1 MSKLR
6 SVSTGTW
13 SDPWFEELDPKK
25 KLIFLYLITNE
36 KTNMLGIY
44 EASVKKISFETG
56 INKEDVSTC
65 LNHFEKDGKI
75 KYQNNFIILVNF
87 LKHQNFNTNMKKGAI
102 KVYEL
107 LPKGLKANN
116 LKLDESNAIESFE
129 RLSNHYGTV
138 SKREYKLNI
147 NPNLNLEK
155 EDNKEKTAKAEILKQ
170 KNELFLNFW
179 DLYDKKAG
187 KEKVLSKWLKLSQEE
202 MKTVFN
208 HLPLYVESTPD
219 KKFRQNPLTYLNQ
232 KSFNNEI
239 INSSETRKTNSGV
252 STKYSEAYKQDQQ
265 RTDSNVDFTHL

>member
-1 MSKLR
+1 MA
-6 SVSTGTW
+6 
-13 SDPWFEELDPKK
+13 E
-25 KLIFLYLITNE
+25 
-36 KTNMLGIY
+36 
-44 EASVKKISFETG
+44 
-56 INKEDVSTC
+56 
-65 LNHFEKDGKI
+65 
-75 KYQNNFIILVNF
+75 Q
-87 LKHQNFNTNMKKGAI
+87 KKGFVLYADII
-102 KVYEL
+102 K
-107 LPKGLKANN
+107 
-116 LKLDESNAIESFE
+116 
-129 RLSNHYGTV
+129 TV
-138 SKREYKLNI
+138 SKLTDEKAGELFKHLLLYVNDE
-147 NPNLNLEK
+147 NPKTEDLLIEIAFEPIKQQLKRDLEK
-155 EDNKEKTAKAEILKQ
+155 WEKIRIKRSEAGQKSAEVRKTKGTKSTSVKSVKQTSTNSTVSVNDNVNVTVNVNDKVKDINKEKTAKAEILKQ